1 MHFHLFSGSC
11 FPVACFVFTG
21 SLAVIMA
28 SHTFLDSFRF
38 IFFKKKW
45 GGVIQRGLF

>member
-28 SHTFLDSFRF
+28 SHTFLDAFRF
-38 IFFKKKW
+38 IFFLKKW
-45 GGVIQRGLF
+45 GGVIQCGLF